1 MWAQEQRADV
11 RHHAVMTARTALGQW
26 WQAELGPSWWEIL
39 ADPGTRADALWQAA
53 GAMVLAIEP
62 IMEQAGSDHG
72 RCGELQRERDFFAG
86 QAEAL
91 RDQLERLLAERR
103 DTAAAISVV
112 DTGEREREPF
122 ALSTSQAPAWSA
134 GHVFGEAAH

>member
-1 MWAQEQRADV
+1 M

-91 RDQLERLLAERR
+91 RDQLGRLLAEWR
-103 DTAAAISVV
+103 TPA
-112 DTGEREREPF
+112 GEHERVAEPL
-122 ALSTSQAPAWSA
+122 ALAGGQAPSWSA
-134 GHVFGEAAH
+134 GHAFGDAAK

>member
-1 MWAQEQRADV
+1 
-11 RHHAVMTARTALGQW
+11 MTARTALGQW

-91 RDQLERLLAERR
+91 RDQLGRLLAERS
-103 DTAAAISVV
+103 AHA
-112 DTGEREREPF
+112 GEHERAVEPL
-122 ALSTSQAPAWSA
+122 ALAGGQAPSWST
-134 GHVFGEAAH
+134 GHVFGDAAQ

>member
-103 DTAAAISVV
+103 ETAPVSVGAT
-112 DTGEREREPF
+112 DTGEPERF
-122 ALSTSQAPAWSA
+122 ALSGGQAPAWSA
-134 GHVFGEAAH
+134 GHVFGDAAR